1 MDVTVTLPWAWCED
15 IINDL
20 DANIEYLRGKL
31 DMPFMLDGD
40 VEVELTNIRNGS
52 TYTMRVYDILVR
64 ITIYE
69 KIKQIFQAE
78 MSKPQYDG
86 YAMH

>member
-15 IINDL
+15 IIADL
-20 DANIEYLRGKL
+20 DANVEYLRNKL
-31 DMPFMLDGD
+31 DRPFMYDGD
-40 VEVELTNIRNGS
+40 VEVELTNIRDGS
-52 TYTMRVYDILVR
+52 TYTMSVHSILVR